1 MDQALRMVAAVAA
14 IAIGGN
20 GILLIN
26 DPEFSGR
33 VMDLP
38 LVAEFG
44 LTSLGFF
51 LFIGAALAICGAWT
65 RSPVMFYC
73 AGALIGAVIGFRIC
87 SSVTYNAPLSVGFV
101 LVELIMLALWIG
113 IGIYLQR
120 LGGFILPTPDPKQ
133 V

>member
-20 GILLIN
+20 GLLLVN
-26 DPEFSGR
+26 NPEFNGR
-33 VMDLP
+33 LMALP

-44 LTSLGFF
+44 LSSLGFF
-51 LFIGAALAICGAWT
+51 LFVGSAFAICGAWT

-73 AGALIGAVIGFRIC
+73 AGALIGAVIGFRIF
-87 SSVTYNAPLSVGFV
+87 SSIVHDAPFSVGFV
-101 LVELIMLALWIG
+101 LVELIMMALWVG
-113 IGIYLQR
+113 IGVYLQR
-120 LGGFILPTPDPKQ
+120 RGGFILPPPEPKQ